1 MDALLQAAE
10 DLRWLLGRGYPRDP
24 ALTLVGNRYA
34 LEAKWREVLKRG
46 VLPPEVASRRRSKL
60 LPPEA
65 LEGEEVALDGH
76 NVLITLRSALR
87 GETVLLADDGLVR
100 DTAGLSAAFRPDEVA
115 EKALHLVLETL
126 SQLRPREIIFLL
138 DAPMSRSGELAAKIR
153 RNLEKWG
160 LRGDAKAV
168 PVPERLLEGFR
179 GVVCSGDGAV
189 VDRAEKVFDLAGFIV
204 QERLKCPLLRLKG

>member
-1 MDALLQAAE
+1 MDALFQAAE

-24 ALTLVGNRYA
+24 ALTLVGNRYG

-100 DTAGLSAAFRPDEVA
+100 DTAGLS
-115 EKALHLVLETL
+115 
-126 SQLRPREIIFLL
+126 
-138 DAPMSRSGELAAKIR
+138 
-153 RNLEKWG
+153 
-160 LRGDAKAV
+160 
-168 PVPERLLEGFR
+168 
-179 GVVCSGDGAV
+179 
-189 VDRAEKVFDLAGFIV
+189 
-204 QERLKCPLLRLKG
+204 